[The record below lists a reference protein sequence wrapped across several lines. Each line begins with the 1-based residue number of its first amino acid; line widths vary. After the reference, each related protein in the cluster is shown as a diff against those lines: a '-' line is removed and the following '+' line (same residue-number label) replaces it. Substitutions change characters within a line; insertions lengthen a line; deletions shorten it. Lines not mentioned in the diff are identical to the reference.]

1 MLKEKEYNIYILGA
15 GFSKPAKLPLGNEL
29 FEYVLKEI
37 KKPTIWHNHTIN
49 LYENFLKDDI
59 ERFINYKA
67 SVSGELLNENEINF
81 EEFLSYLDIE
91 HYFGLLGGDTW
102 SNEGNESQV
111 LIRNYISKVI
121 FDKQNEIK
129 ESNFNLYELFVE
141 KLRPEDIVI
150 TFNYDTILEKVLDKK
165 KIKYRLFPVRYDE
178 VNENEGI
185 LNTISDEVI
194 ILKMHGSIDW
204 FSIKNYREQFK
215 HHLKHKNYYPPSM
228 SIFDNRIKFQPE
240 KIIDEPYLSDSG
252 LQDIYKVKNLGD
264 YFSISSLMTEAP
276 LILSP
281 SMNKILYINPLLDFW
296 WGFGHNGSFSKNI
309 VIIGFSMPKHD
320 AYLTQCIYSVI
331 NNYQNSSYQEK
342 YEKSKIILVDYRTD
356 ELGICDYKNTYNF
369 ANQKKAVFYFNGFN
383 EEVLNYF

>member
-129 ESNFNLYELFVE
+129 ESNFNLYE
-141 KLRPEDIVI
+141 
-150 TFNYDTILEKVLDKK
+150 
-165 KIKYRLFPVRYDE
+165 
-178 VNENEGI
+178 
-185 LNTISDEVI
+185 
-194 ILKMHGSIDW
+194 
-204 FSIKNYREQFK
+204 
-215 HHLKHKNYYPPSM
+215 
-228 SIFDNRIKFQPE
+228 
-240 KIIDEPYLSDSG
+240 
-252 LQDIYKVKNLGD
+252 
-264 YFSISSLMTEAP
+264 
-276 LILSP
+276 
-281 SMNKILYINPLLDFW
+281 
-296 WGFGHNGSFSKNI
+296 
-309 VIIGFSMPKHD
+309 
-320 AYLTQCIYSVI
+320 
-331 NNYQNSSYQEK
+331 
-342 YEKSKIILVDYRTD
+342 
-356 ELGICDYKNTYNF
+356 
-369 ANQKKAVFYFNGFN
+369 
-383 EEVLNYF
+383 